1 MVTVDVPERLRS
13 ARKRAGLS
21 QRELARRSAVPQPHI
36 SAIESGRVRPTPG
49 MIERLLAASKIRPSL
64 LLDRYRD
71 QVREIVEGHGGTN
84 ARVFGSVARGDDTDD
99 SDIDL
104 LVSFPPGTT
113 IFDIAGLIN
122 ELEDLLEVRVDVVGD
137 SGDRMVL
144 QKARAEAVPV

>member
-1 MVTVDVPERLRS
+1 
-13 ARKRAGLS
+13 
-21 QRELARRSAVPQPHI
+21 
-36 SAIESGRVRPTPG
+36 

-113 IFDIAGLIN
+113 IFDIAGLTN
-122 ELEDLLEVRVDVVGD
+122 ELEDLLGMRVDVVGD
-137 SGDRMVL
+137 SGDSVALRS
-144 QKARAEAVPV
+144 ARAEAVPV